1 MARRFAAIATIIWSG
16 GWVMLG
22 ACASTR
28 SNGVCPQRS
37 IIRACSPDFR
47 EECDT
52 DKNGC
57 EECTCVPIADE
68 QGRPYHEP

>member
-1 MARRFAAIATIIWSG
+1 MTRLLATIIWGSALA
-16 GWVMLG
+16 MS
-22 ACASTR
+22 ACASTQR
-28 SNGVCPQRS
+28 NGVCPRRTIVS
-37 IIRACSPDFR
+37 ACSPDFR

-57 EECTCVPIADE
+57 EECTCVPISDE